1 VNRGQFSAP
10 GRQRGIT
17 LVVVLL
23 LLIVV
28 TLLGLAAMRGT
39 VMQERMSGNVAARA
53 IAFQF
58 AEAAL
63 REAES
68 YAADPG
74 RPAPPAV
81 GCSNGLCA
89 TVAVGAAFPWEND
102 AFWTTGA
109 GYRASN
115 LEGSSDVDVEVDLLR
130 YVIEDMG
137 EAGTLVGTC
146 TSDIDLSVSD
156 CNSTAVGR
164 YYRITV
170 LSRMNN
176 GTEVMLQSTF
186 QAPVG

>member
-1 VNRGQFSAP
+1 MNRAHPRAP
-10 GRQRGIT
+10 ARQRGIT

-53 IAFQF
+53 IAFQA

-74 RPAPPAV
+74 RPAIPST
-81 GCSNGLCA
+81 GCTNGLCA
-89 TVAVGAAFPWEND
+89 TTAIGAAFPWESE
-102 AFWTTGA
+102 AFWTSGA
-109 GYRASN
+109 GFRRSN
-115 LEGSSDVDVEVDLLR
+115 LEGAAGVDIDLLR

-164 YYRITV
+164 FYRITV

>member
-1 VNRGQFSAP
+1 MSRNQFHGP
-10 GRQRGIT
+10 HRQRGIT

-23 LLIVV
+23 LLVIV

-39 VMQERMSGNVAARA
+39 VMQERMSANAAARG
-53 IAFQF
+53 IAFQI

-74 RPAPPAV
+74 RPATPST
-81 GCSNGLCA
+81 GCSSGLCA
-89 TVAVGAAFPWEND
+89 TPPNNAAAPWEAD
-102 AFWTTGA
+102 TFWTAGS
-109 GYRASN
+109 GYRTSN
-115 LEGSSDVDVEVDLLR
+115 LESDGDVALVR

-137 EAGTLVGTC
+137 EAGTLIGSC

-156 CNSTAVGR
+156 CNSSAVGR

-170 LSRMNN
+170 LSRMDN
-176 GTEVMLQSTF
+176 GTEVMLQSTY
-186 QAPVG
+186 QAPVGG